1 MRKKNLVGERIRDV
15 RRKSKPP
22 VTQLDLVARLGLQG
36 LIIDQSAL
44 SKIENGQRPVSDLE
58 VSAFAKALKVPVSQ
72 LYGEKSGNIKYDS

>member
-1 MRKKNLVGERIRDV
+1 VRKKNLVGANIREV
-15 RRKSKPP
+15 RKTSKPP

-36 LIIDQSAL
+36 LKIDQSAL

-72 LYGEKSGNIKYDS
+72 LYGEKSGRTKPD